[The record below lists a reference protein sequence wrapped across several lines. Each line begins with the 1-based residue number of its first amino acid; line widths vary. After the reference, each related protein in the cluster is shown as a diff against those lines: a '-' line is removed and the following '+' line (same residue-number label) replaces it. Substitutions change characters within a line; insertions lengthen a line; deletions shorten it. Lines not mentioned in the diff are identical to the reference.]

1 MGGPLRVEEAGA
13 ERSLAVDGFS
23 GRVHVEWDA
32 EAAVTPLGQLAF
44 FVAFVKQGGLFDALV
59 ADCPLEWTRPN
70 APAKRDVVGTLVL
83 SILASHRRHA
93 HITCLRSDGVS
104 PDLLGMKRI
113 VSEDAIRRHL
123 SKIDESRG
131 IAWLRRHLDDVVR
144 PLLREPWILDVDTTI
159 KPLYG
164 HREGA
169 VVSDNPKTPGRPSHA
184 CHSSMMAGTRLVLD
198 VAAEPGNAHTSK
210 HASPSPWALLD
221 RLGREHWPMLLRGEA
236 GWSGEANMSQAE
248 REGLVYLF
256 RLRMTAKV
264 KRGVARL
271 TGEGGWVDAGR
282 GWGAGDG
289 VAALGMEPAA
299 SGGGSAPAPARRCG
313 RGGGERRRRS
323 ASPGFRRGCA
333 RGRSL
338 GTRCAGDLAGGGSGD
353 PGPAVAGPGRWGD
366 PFRRDQEPLG
376 LGRLHAP

>member
-23 GRVHVEWDA
+23 GRVHGEWDA

-44 FVAFVKQGGLFDALV
+44 FVAFVKQGGLFGALV
-59 ADCPLEWTRPN
+59 ADCPLELTSPN
-70 APAKRDVVGTLVL
+70 APATRDVVGTLVL
-83 SILASHRRHA
+83 SILAGHRRHA

-113 VSEDAIRRHL
+113 VSEDAIRRPL

-164 HREGA
+164 HQEGA
-169 VVSDNPKTPGRPSHA
+169 VVSDSPKKPGRPSHA
-184 CHSSMMAGTRLVLD
+184 CHSSMMAGTHLVLD
-198 VAAEPGNAHTSK
+198 VAVEPGNAHTSR

-221 RLGREHWPMLLRGEA
+221 RPGREHWADVASGRRGLEPRGQHEPGGA
-236 GWSGEANMSQAE
+236 G
-248 REGLVYLF
+248 GLVYLF

-264 KRGVARL
+264 KRGVAKL

-282 GWGAGDG
+282 GWRTRETELRLSGWSRQRRVMVLRRRLRDG
-289 VAALGMEPAA
+289 VAGVAESAVDGQLLLGFVEVA
-299 SGGGSAPAPARRCG
+299 
-313 RGGGERRRRS
+313 RGGDLWEYVVLVT
-323 ASPGFRRGCA
+323 
-333 RGRSL
+333 SL
-338 GTRCAGDLAGGGSGD
+338 AADL
-353 PGPAVAGPGRWGD
+353 
-366 PFRRDQEPLG
+366 EILG
-376 LGRLHAP
+376 QL

>member
-1 MGGPLRVEEAGA
+1 M
-13 ERSLAVDGFS
+13 DGFS

-144 PLLREPWILDVDTTI
+144 PLLREPWILDVDTMI

-164 HREGA
+164 HQEGA
-169 VVSDNPKTPGRPSHA
+169 VVSCNPKTPGRPSHA
-184 CHSSMMAGTRLVLD
+184 CHSSMMARTRLVLD
-198 VAAEPGNAHTSK
+198 VAVEPGNAHTSR
-210 HASPSPWALLD
+210 HASPSPWGLLD
-221 RLGREHWPMLLRGEA
+221 RLGREHWPMLLRGKA
-236 GWSGEANMSQAE
+236 GWSGEANMSRAE

-271 TGEGGWVDAGR
+271 TGEGDWVDAGR
-282 GWGAGDG
+282 GWGARERELRLSGWSRQRRVVVLRRRLRDG
-289 VAALGMEPAA
+289 VAGVAESAVDGQLLLGFVEVA
-299 SGGGSAPAPARRCG
+299 
-313 RGGGERRRRS
+313 RGGDLREYVVLVT
-323 ASPGFRRGCA
+323 
-333 RGRSL
+333 SL
-338 GTRCAGDLAGGGSGD
+338 AADL
-353 PGPAVAGPGRWGD
+353 
-366 PFRRDQEPLG
+366 EILG
-376 LGRLHAP
+376 QL